1 MLRKVRDGG
10 SNFLFSTLST
20 FATRVAFA
28 SEGSFPMNSD
38 LDIKQDFETAMLKHL
53 LFKSKL
59 RSFLYG
65 SALAEGPARDPD
77 QCSLGVWI
85 AQRWQSPWGRLP
97 EWSALDR
104 AHRQVHAQANDLMD
118 MYLQGFHEQAREGLA
133 DLLPLTDQI
142 TRLLQTIQDK
152 LRTPG

>member
-1 MLRKVRDGG
+1 M
-10 SNFLFSTLST
+10 
-20 FATRVAFA
+20 
-28 SEGSFPMNSD
+28 D

-85 AQRWQSPWGRLP
+85 TQRRQSHWGYVP
-97 EWSALDR
+97 EWAALDR
-104 AHRQVHAQANDLMD
+104 AHRQVHAQANELMD
-118 MYLQGFHEQAREGLA
+118 MYTQGFREQALQGLT

-142 TRLLQTIQDK
+142 TQLLQTIQNK